1 MTQNVRYQLVTF
13 DVYTALFD
21 IENSLAPSVSQVL
34 HHDGLNFVRAWRRKQ
49 LEYALISNS
58 LGQPRISF
66 DLITRRALDDTLS
79 RSQLDLPETTRTHL
93 SQLWLDLQ
101 PWPEATRVLD
111 ALKARGY
118 TLGLL
123 SNDDTAML
131 HTLLT

>member
-21 IENSLAPSVSQVL
+21 IENSLAPSMSQVL

-93 SQLWLDLQ
+93 SQLWLNLQ
-101 PWPEATRVLD
+101 P
-111 ALKARGY
+111 
-118 TLGLL
+118 
-123 SNDDTAML
+123 
-131 HTLLT
+131 